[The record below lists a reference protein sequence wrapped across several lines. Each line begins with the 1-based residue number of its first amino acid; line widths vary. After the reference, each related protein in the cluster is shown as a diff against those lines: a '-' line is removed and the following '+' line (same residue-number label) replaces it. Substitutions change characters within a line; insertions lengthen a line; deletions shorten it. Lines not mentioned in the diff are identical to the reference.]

1 MKYIDRV
8 LGPNEEIVYETG
20 LHWIIFATPMAV
32 LAIAAFAAAD
42 LGARKSTV
50 AGFVFFA
57 FGTVGVIALVK
68 AFIRWATTEIAVTTH
83 RIVLKRGLIARDTIE
98 INFNRIEGL
107 DVKQTVLG
115 RIFDF
120 GTVVVRGTG
129 VGLQPMRDISAPIE
143 LRKAAFGDLATS
155 PRVAQR

>member
-8 LGPNEEIVYETG
+8 LGPNEEVLYETG
-20 LHWIIFATPMAV
+20 LHWIIFAAPIAV
-32 LAIAAFAAAD
+32 LAIAAFTAAD
-42 LGARKSTV
+42 LGNKKSPI

-57 FGTVGVIALVK
+57 FGVVGVIALVK
-68 AFIRWATTEIAVTTH
+68 ALISWATTEIAVTTR

-129 VGLQPMRDISAPIE
+129 VGLQPMRNVSAPIE
-143 LRKAAFGDLATS
+143 LRKAAFGDLTACTRS
-155 PRVAQR
+155 